1 MQKSEDF
8 AKLSDENLVLKA
20 GAGSRDCFE
29 ELVSR
34 YSGRLFHFFRKKI
47 SSDQE
52 TEDLIQEA
60 FLKVYR
66 NLHRYDPKWKFSTW
80 LYTIASR
87 LAISYFRSV
96 KIKTPEISAKNRTL
110 DPEEALV
117 KKEASQN
124 LWATAKE
131 LSPSQYEVL
140 WLFYAEGMSIK
151 EVAKVL
157 KKSQVTVRVQLH
169 RARLELAGLINQPE
183 QSGDMTPAP
192 SPPKQKLS
200 LL

>member
-1 MQKSEDF
+1 MQKSETITQ
-8 AKLSDENLVLKA
+8 LTDESLALKA

-66 NLHRYDPKWKFSTW
+66 NINRYDPQWKFSTW
-80 LYTIASR
+80 LYTVASR

-96 KIKTPEISAKNRTL
+96 KIHSPEIMSKNHAL
-110 DPEEALV
+110 DPEDALIN
-117 KKEASQN
+117 KEASQN

-131 LSPSQYEVL
+131 LNPRQYDVL
-140 WLFYAEGMSIK
+140 WLYYGEDMSIK

-157 KKSQVTVRVQLH
+157 KKGQINVRVLLH

-183 QSGDMTPAP
+183 QSREIAQAVSSGE
-192 SPPKQKLS
+192 KLS

>member
-1 MQKSEDF
+1 MQKPETI
-8 AKLSDENLVLKA
+8 KQLTDENLALKA

-29 ELVSR
+29 ELVNR

-66 NLHRYDPKWKFSTW
+66 NINRYDPQWKFSTW
-80 LYTIASR
+80 LYTVASR

-96 KIKTPEISAKNRTL
+96 KTSTLDITAKNQIL
-110 DPEEALV
+110 DPEDALI
-117 KKEASQN
+117 KKETSQN
-124 LWATAKE
+124 LWALVKE
-131 LSPSQYEVL
+131 LNPSQHEVL
-140 WLFYAEGMSIK
+140 WLFYGESMSVK

-157 KKSQVTVRVQLH
+157 KKGQVNVRVLLH
-169 RARLELAGLINQPE
+169 RARLELAGMINRPE
-183 QSGDMTPAP
+183 QAREVNHTV
-192 SPPKQKLS
+192 SPGEKLS